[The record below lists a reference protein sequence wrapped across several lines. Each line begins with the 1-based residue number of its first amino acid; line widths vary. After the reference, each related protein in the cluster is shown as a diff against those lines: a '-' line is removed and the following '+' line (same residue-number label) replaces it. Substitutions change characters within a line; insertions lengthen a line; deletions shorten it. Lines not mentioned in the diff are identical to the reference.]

1 MNWTKPGWAG
11 LLAIVLLLAAAM
23 TASLFV
29 GRVDLS
35 AGDIFHG
42 LADPHSLAGLVVTE
56 LRIPRT
62 LLAVLVGASLGLAG
76 AVLQGLLR
84 NPLAEPGLLGVTN
97 GAAVG
102 AVISIYFG
110 LSHHFGLATPLL
122 GMGGAMAAGALT
134 YALGRGSSLSLILA
148 GAAASS
154 LMAAFLALALNFA
167 PSPYAAYEM
176 NVWML
181 GSLAE
186 RSWDHVWLAGPFVI
200 AGLAV
205 LATLGRAVD
214 ALALGEAQ
222 AESLGI
228 RVDRTR
234 LLALAGVGL
243 CVGAATS
250 VTGAVGFIGLVAPHL
265 VRPFVG
271 HQPSRILLPS
281 ALLGAVLLLAADIGT
296 RLIHTNTELRLGVL
310 TALLGAPF
318 FFWLIVRLKR
328 TAP

>member
-1 MNWTKPGWAG
+1 MTRRSFWVLAG
-11 LLAIVLLLAAAM
+11 IVLLLVAAM
-23 TASLFV
+23 IASLFV
-29 GRVDLS
+29 GRVML
-35 AGDIFHG
+35 
-42 LADPHSLAGLVVTE
+42 DPQQLVQGILRPDTMAGLVVTE
-56 LRIPRT
+56 LRVPRT
-62 LLAVLVGASLGLAG
+62 VLAVIVGASLGLSG

-110 LSHHFGLATPLL
+110 LSKHFGLATPLL
-122 GMGGAMAAGALT
+122 GMGGAMLAGGLT

-148 GAAASS
+148 GTAASS

-186 RSWDHVWLAGPFVI
+186 KSWDHVVLSAPFVA
-200 AGLAV
+200 AGLLM
-205 LATLGRAVD
+205 LATLGRSVD
-214 ALALGEAQ
+214 ALALGEVQ
-222 AESLGI
+222 AESLG
-228 RVDRTR
+228 VSLDRTR
-234 LLALAGVGL
+234 LLTLAGVGL

-281 ALLGAVLLLAADIGT
+281 ALLGAVLLLAADMGT

-310 TALLGAPF
+310 TSLLGAPF
-318 FFWLIVRLKR
+318 FFWLVIRLR
-328 TAP
+328 RAAP

>member
-1 MNWTKPGWAG
+1 MKVSS
-11 LLAIVLLLAAAM
+11 LALIVLLLAAAFIG
-23 TASLFV
+23 SVFV
-29 GRVDLS
+29 GRVELGPG
-35 AGDIFHG
+35 AVLHG
-42 LADPHSLAGLVVTE
+42 LTAPDSLAGLVVTE

-62 LLAVLVGASLGLAG
+62 VLAALVGAALGLSG
-76 AVLQGLLR
+76 AVMQGLLR

-102 AVISIYFG
+102 AVVSIYFG
-110 LSHHFGLATPLL
+110 LSQRFGLATPLL
-122 GMGGAMAAGALT
+122 GMAGAMAAGTLT

-148 GAAASS
+148 GTAASS

-186 RSWDHVWLAGPFVI
+186 KSWDQVLLAGPFI
-200 AGLAV
+200 AAGMAV
-205 LATLGRAVD
+205 LAGLGRAVD

-228 RVDRTR
+228 GLDRTR
-234 LLALAGVGL
+234 LLTLLGVGL
-243 CVGAATS
+243 SVGAATS

-281 ALLGAVLLLAADIGT
+281 ALLGSVLLICADIGT

-318 FFWLIVRLKR
+318 FFWLVIRLRK

>member
-122 GMGGAMAAGALT
+122 GMAG
-134 YALGRGSSLSLILA
+134 RWRP
-148 GAAASS
+148 
-154 LMAAFLALALNFA
+154 A
-167 PSPYAAYEM
+167 P
-176 NVWML
+176 
-181 GSLAE
+181 
-186 RSWDHVWLAGPFVI
+186 
-200 AGLAV
+200 
-205 LATLGRAVD
+205 
-214 ALALGEAQ
+214 
-222 AESLGI
+222 
-228 RVDRTR
+228 
-234 LLALAGVGL
+234 
-243 CVGAATS
+243 
-250 VTGAVGFIGLVAPHL
+250 
-265 VRPFVG
+265 
-271 HQPSRILLPS
+271 
-281 ALLGAVLLLAADIGT
+281 
-296 RLIHTNTELRLGVL
+296 
-310 TALLGAPF
+310 
-318 FFWLIVRLKR
+318 
-328 TAP
+328 